1 MIRISVITFLNYTV
15 SGALTLLIPLL
26 LLNRNMSIT
35 EIGMVLSILPLVF
48 LIARLFFAAV
58 ADYVGWSHIFLLVN
72 WPSTVT
78 SIIIYY
84 FANSIPIFFGG
95 KILEGL
101 RESSYWA
108 VIRTA
113 IYQLSPQKAG
123 KEATKNNAI
132 IWLATAAGG
141 AFAGLSITYIG
152 FSTSLAVLAL
162 ISLAIGI
169 PAIMLWKNSA
179 KTSILKDQKIFAP
192 LNPKGRTRLFWIGSI
207 TLMFGSLSVYPL
219 VSLLLPV
226 FMSQQLGHD
235 YISIGLLFLL
245 YNIVS
250 AIATFFSLKRPLSL
264 GRAIALTSLSIVA
277 STFLVYSDYAFV
289 MGLIALAFVRGYGIG
304 FFEYTIVKVTRN
316 SKNIC
321 VDIGFIHVPQR
332 IAEFASVLTAGFLA
346 QILGYLPVFIAIG
359 SFFGVYS
366 LLALYVINK
375 KVPDNQIQT

>member
-1 MIRISVITFLNYTV
+1 
-15 SGALTLLIPLL
+15 
-26 LLNRNMSIT
+26 MSIA

-72 WPSTVT
+72 WPSTVA

-141 AFAGLSITYIG
+141 AFAGLSIAYIG

-169 PAIMLWKNSA
+169 PAIMLRKNSA
-179 KTSILKDQKIFAP
+179 KTSLPKDRKIFAP

-226 FMSQQLGHD
+226 FMSQQLGYD
-235 YISIGLLFLL
+235 YVSIGLLFLL

-277 STFLVYSDYAFV
+277 STFLVYSNYAFII
-289 MGLIALAFVRGYGIG
+289 GLIALAFVRGYGIG

-346 QILGYLPVFIAIG
+346 QILGYLPVFIATG
-359 SFFGVYS
+359 SFFGFYS

-375 KVPDNQIQT
+375 KASNNQIQT